1 MSAPVPTTRPIIR
14 APNNGVLNT
23 DVLQLVKL
31 DRFTFATQRSSIM
44 TGLPLVVPT
53 ALTTYYRTRIKL
65 SKQGPGNVRATA
77 YGSDCDV
84 IVTIGAGSGTISL
97 PGGSPTVDRVDITGL
112 PIDTWLDVTI
122 EAVDTGA
129 GALFIAFWLGEM
141 NLTTGDLPP

>member
-44 TGLPLVVPT
+44 TGTPLVVPVGL
-53 ALTTYYRTRIKL
+53 ATYYRTRVKL

-84 IVTIGAGSGTISL
+84 TVTIGAGTGTISL
-97 PGGSPTVDRVDITGL
+97 PGGSPTANSVDITAL

-122 EAVDTGA
+122 DAVDTGG

-141 NLTTGDLPP
+141 NLTAADLPP

>member
-44 TGLPLVVPT
+44 TGIPLVSPVGL
-53 ALTTYYRTRIKL
+53 ATYYRTRVKL

-77 YGSDCDV
+77 YGRDCDV
-84 IVTIGAGSGTISL
+84 TVTIGAGTGTISL
-97 PGGSPTVDRVDITGL
+97 PGGSPTVDRVDITAL

-122 EAVDTGA
+122 DAVDTGG

-141 NLTTGDLPP
+141 NLTAADLPP

>member
-44 TGLPLVVPT
+44 TGIPLVVPVGL
-53 ALTTYYRTRIKL
+53 ATYYRTRVKL

-84 IVTIGAGSGTISL
+84 TVTIGPGSNTISL
-97 PGGSPTVDRVDITGL
+97 PGGSPTANSVDITAL

-122 EAVDTGA
+122 DAVATGG

-141 NLTTGDLPP
+141 NLTAADLPP

>member
-31 DRFTFATQRSSIM
+31 DRFTFATQRSSIL
-44 TGLPLVVPT
+44 TVAPFVVPV
-53 ALTTYYRTRIKL
+53 ALTTYYRTRVKL

-84 IVTIGAGSGTISL
+84 TVTIGAGTGTISL
-97 PGGSPTVDRVDITGL
+97 PGGSPTANSVDITAL
-112 PIDTWLDVTI
+112 PIDTWLNVTI
-122 EAVDTGA
+122 DAVGTGG

-141 NLTTGDLPP
+141 NLTAADLPP